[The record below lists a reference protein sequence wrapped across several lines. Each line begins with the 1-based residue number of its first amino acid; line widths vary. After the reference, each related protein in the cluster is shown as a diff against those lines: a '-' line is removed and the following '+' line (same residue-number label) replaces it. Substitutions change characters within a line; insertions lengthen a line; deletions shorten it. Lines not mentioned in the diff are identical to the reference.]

1 MSNSIPV
8 PSFLS
13 KVLEERKGFKKGE
26 LFTSKLDGVDD
37 PTARFLTNSDFKSF
51 TLYDMYRA
59 IGKMGRQVYI
69 CLEDDSVPKT
79 VDPLK
84 N

>member
-1 MSNSIPV
+1 MPNSIPV

-37 PTARFLTNSDFKSF
+37 RHIKSF
-51 TLYDMYRA
+51 GLYDMYRA
-59 IGKMGRQVYI
+59 IGKRGSTVFI
-69 CLEDDSVPKT
+69 SLEDEYSQDRIDSE
-79 VDPLK
+79 LK
-84 N
+84 KLFV

>member
-8 PSFLS
+8 PSFLA

-26 LFTSKLDGVDD
+26 LFTSKLDGVDAT
-37 PTARFLTNSDFKSF
+37 PRFLTNSDCKSF